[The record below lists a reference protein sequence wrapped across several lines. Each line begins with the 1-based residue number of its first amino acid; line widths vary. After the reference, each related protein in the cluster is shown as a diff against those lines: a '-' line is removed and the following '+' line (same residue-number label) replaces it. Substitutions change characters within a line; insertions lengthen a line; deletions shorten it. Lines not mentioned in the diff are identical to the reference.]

1 MRNKSKSNQK
11 NQRSTKVTSLSKNK
25 GLPKSMKVRFSKAT
39 NISNNGL
46 TSCAPVLSSYDK
58 KAKSGDGNYYALVIQ
73 RSDREWNFVSVND
86 GYLDISYKPSVF
98 DKSEAEK
105 LLELWERVV
114 INNAIPWND
123 NVIPETMR
131 IISYKLLIDDQTLHL
146 FQEVKNENPQQVLA
160 KSALAK
166 LTDAEARALN
176 LEHQI
181 TKTRLFF
188 NPNFDNYDRQL
199 LRDLADLNGIVEIN
213 EYLKNLSEN

>member
-1 MRNKSKSNQK
+1 M
-11 NQRSTKVTSLSKNK
+11 T
-25 GLPKSMKVRFSKAT
+25 VRFSKA
-39 NISNNGL
+39 SNNPNNGSL
-46 TSCAPVLSSYDK
+46 CVPTSSYNK

-73 RSDREWNFVSVND
+73 RSDREWNFVTVND

-98 DKSEAEK
+98 DKCEAEK

-131 IISYKLLIDDQTLHL
+131 IISYKLVVDDQTLNL

-176 LEHQI
+176 LEHQVA
-181 TKTRLFF
+181 KTRLFF

-199 LRDLADLNGIVEIN
+199 LRDLSDLNGIVEIN
-213 EYLKNLSEN
+213 EHLKNLSEN